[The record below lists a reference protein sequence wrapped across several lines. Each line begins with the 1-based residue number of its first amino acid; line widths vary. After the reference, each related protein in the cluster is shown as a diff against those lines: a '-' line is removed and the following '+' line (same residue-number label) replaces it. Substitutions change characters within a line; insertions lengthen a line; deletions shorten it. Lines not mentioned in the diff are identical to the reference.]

1 MICIRQRDIGR
12 AVLED
17 KYFTTLKL
25 IVPGVLKVNTKS
37 MYTAQIHFAPIV
49 VTDLYTY
56 IYVNVIKK
64 KLSVLV
70 FYRFLSP

>member
-1 MICIRQRDIGR
+1 MSKRSICYASTFFPYMICIWQRDLGR

-25 IVPGVLKVNTKS
+25 IVPGVLKVITKS
-37 MYTAQIHFAPIV
+37 IYTAQIHFAPIV

-56 IYVNVIKK
+56 IYMWM
-64 KLSVLV
+64 
-70 FYRFLSP
+70 